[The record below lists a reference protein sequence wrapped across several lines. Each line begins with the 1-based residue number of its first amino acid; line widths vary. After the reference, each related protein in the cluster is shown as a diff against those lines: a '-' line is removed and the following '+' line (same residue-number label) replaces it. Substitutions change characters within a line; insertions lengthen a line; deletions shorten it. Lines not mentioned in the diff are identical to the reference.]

1 MNAQQTLAALCG
13 GLAVFFAVLVVVD
26 FVGFVM
32 ARHRE
37 RFLKQAAV
45 ELDDVLLH
53 MPAGRILDI
62 SLALAALAGFTAMAF
77 FGMGASTW
85 SWNKVIISGLLA
97 AAAAFPLP
105 RAYLRFLSRRR
116 LQRFNEQ
123 LEDAL
128 TTMANSLKAGFSINQ
143 AVEAVASENRP
154 PISVEFRMLVQEA
167 RLGVSLDDA
176 LCKMRERLRSDDF
189 ELVATAIITARQT
202 GGELTAV
209 FERLAAMIRERA
221 RINGRLRALTAQ
233 GKLQAIIISLMP
245 LFLLFAMLKVA
256 PAMMSRFLNS
266 AVGVALLVLVVLLE
280 LAGYFMIK
288 KITTIDV

>member
-1 MNAQQTLAALCG
+1 MIGQQTWAALCG

-32 ARHRE
+32 ARYRE
-37 RFLKQAAV
+37 RFIKQAAV

-53 MPAGRILDI
+53 MPPGKILDI
-62 SLALAALAGFTAMAF
+62 SLALSALAGFTAMAC
-77 FGMGASTW
+77 FGMGASNW
-85 SWNKVIISGLLA
+85 SWNKIAVSGLLA

-105 RAYLRFLSRRR
+105 RAYLRFLSKRR

-128 TTMANSLKAGFSINQ
+128 TIMANNLKAGFSISQ
-143 AVEAVASENRP
+143 AVEAVASDNRP
-154 PISVEFRMLVQEA
+154 PISVEFRMLVQES

-233 GKLQAIIISLMP
+233 GKLQAIVISLAP
-245 LFLLFAMLKVA
+245 VVLIFLLLHFT
-256 PAMMSRFLNS
+256 PAMGWRCS
-266 AVGVALLVLVVLLE
+266 AWSSCWSWPA
-280 LAGYFMIK
+280 ISSSK
-288 KITTIDV
+288 KSPPSTSEAEP